1 MLLINLGVTMKKKRY
16 WFKIDNAG
24 KVFPSISN
32 PERTNT
38 FRLSASLYEKI
49 DPILLEKAINDV
61 LPRFESF
68 AIQIKNGIFWQYF
81 QENHRPFKVKPEPAI
96 LTQYFNP
103 KKHQGYLFQVYY
115 FEKRITLETFHALT
129 DGSGALQFLQ
139 SILYHY
145 LTLKEVHIDT
155 EGLILATLPNKP
167 KENEDAFI
175 ANFDKSAKKPDKETH
190 AFHFKG
196 ETFDH
201 QFSLLF
207 TFQLSLSE
215 LKKTV
220 KTSFDATIT
229 QYFSAVIIYAIMK
242 ENAEFYVQKKPL
254 KLFIP
259 INLRPYFDAV
269 TLRNFSLYLKNVFDP
284 KDHVLSF
291 DEILLKVKSQFSPQL
306 TKASLLG
313 RISQYVSLEKSLWI
327 RLLPFFFKN
336 IAFKIGYDILGAKI
350 NTASF
355 SNLGLVKLPED
366 MISHVESMNFI
377 IGGFNVGFSSLSYQ
391 DITFFNVS
399 SRLKDTSMIK
409 AIVEIFHLH
418 NIHFQVISNYYD
430 DYEKLL

>member
-1 MLLINLGVTMKKKRY
+1 MKKKRY

-38 FRLSASLYEKI
+38 FRLSATLFDKV
-49 DPILLEKAINDV
+49 DPLKLESAVNIV

-81 QENHRPFKVKPEPAI
+81 QENHRTFKVKPEPAI

-103 KKHQGYLFQVYY
+103 KNHQGYLFQVYY
-115 FEKRITLETFHALT
+115 YDSRITLETFHALT

-139 SILYHY
+139 SILFQY
-145 LTLKEVHIDT
+145 LSLQSIPIDT
-155 EGLILATLPNKP
+155 QGLILSAQPNKP
-167 KENEDAFI
+167 KENEDAFL
-175 ANFDKSAKKPDKETH
+175 AHFDKSAKKPEKETH

-207 TFQLSLSE
+207 TFQMQLSQ
-215 LKKTV
+215 LKETV
-220 KTSFDATIT
+220 KSKFNATIT
-229 QYFSAVIIYAIMK
+229 QYFSAVIIYAIMR

-284 KDHVLSF
+284 SDHTLPF
-291 DEILLKVKSQFSPQL
+291 EAILDKVKSQFAPQL
-306 TKASLLG
+306 SKEALLG
-313 RISQYVSLEKSLWI
+313 RISQYVSLEKVLWL
-327 RLLPFFFKN
+327 RLMPFFIKN

-355 SNLGLVKLPED
+355 SNLGLVKLPDD
-366 MISHVESMNFI
+366 MKPYVQSMNFI
-377 IGGFNVGFSSLSYQ
+377 IGGFNVGLSSLSYG

-399 SRLKDTSMIK
+399 TRLKDTSIIK
-409 AIVEIFHLH
+409 AMVDIFHH
-418 NIHFQVISNYYD
+418 HQISFEVISNYYD
-430 DYEKLL
+430 DYDTKL